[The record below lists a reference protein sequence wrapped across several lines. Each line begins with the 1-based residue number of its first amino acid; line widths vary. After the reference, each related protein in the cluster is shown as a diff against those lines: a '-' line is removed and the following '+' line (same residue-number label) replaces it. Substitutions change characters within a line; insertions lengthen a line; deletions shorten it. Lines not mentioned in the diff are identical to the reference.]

1 MNTLFKSIVTYIRIF
16 AKWVLIAGITG
27 LLGGIIGSVFHLALD
42 MATHFRTEHNIMVLM
57 LPLAGILI
65 AALYHPFRSKGKI
78 DTNRVIEAVQTE
90 NTVPLIMTPL
100 IFLSTVITQLF
111 GGSAGREGAALQLGG
126 SIGYNFGKLLRLSSR
141 DLHLIVMA
149 GMSSVFA
156 ALFGTP
162 VTAAVFALEV
172 ICVGTLHYS
181 GILPCIIASV
191 VAFLTAQA
199 FGISPIRFDVLFPAL
214 EYGLLI
220 KIIVLSLLCAVVSI
234 IFCNSISMGEKYTKK
249 LIKNTYARAFVCASV
264 ITGLTFLLK
273 TYDYNGAGM
282 EIVAKAMKGDAKP
295 AAFLLKMIFT
305 VITLSAGFKGGEIVP
320 TLFVGSTFGCVVGGL
335 LGLDPAFGA
344 AVGFVALFC
353 GVVNCPIASLLLGI
367 EVFGT
372 DSTLVFAVVCAVSF
386 MMSGY
391 SGLYKSQ
398 KFAYSK
404 LYDED
409 YE

>member
-1 MNTLFKSIVTYIRIF
+1 M
-16 AKWVLIAGITG
+16 
-27 LLGGIIGSVFHLALD
+27 
-42 MATHFRTEHNIMVLM
+42 
-57 LPLAGILI
+57 
-65 AALYHPFRSKGKI
+65 
-78 DTNRVIEAVQTE
+78 
-90 NTVPLIMTPL
+90 
-100 IFLSTVITQLF
+100 
-111 GGSAGREGAALQLGG
+111 
-126 SIGYNFGKLLRLSSR
+126 
-141 DLHLIVMA
+141 
-149 GMSSVFA
+149 
-156 ALFGTP
+156 
-162 VTAAVFALEV
+162 
-172 ICVGTLHYS
+172 
-181 GILPCIIASV
+181 
-191 VAFLTAQA
+191 
-199 FGISPIRFDVLFPAL
+199 
-214 EYGLLI
+214 
-220 KIIVLSLLCAVVSI
+220 
-234 IFCNSISMGEKYTKK
+234 
-249 LIKNTYARAFVCASV
+249 
-264 ITGLTFLLK
+264 LK